1 MIKMKIYSKIK
12 HFMKYNKGYILVFV
26 TIALMAITF
35 CSCNNSTVN
44 KGENVRSDA
53 IHVEL
58 PIGSPTNSPNV
69 TNSPDISATA
79 EPTKTEPENTPEATI
94 EITPPE
100 TVAPEIDVNITI
112 PPTESPEDSI
122 DYENFIPSGP
132 LAINEAMSV
141 NDMYLKQNDG
151 KYYDWVEFKNI
162 SESDINLSDYYF
174 TDKLTKM
181 KYRLPDVNLKSGG
194 LFTLICSS
202 KEING
207 NGGYYHANFSLSSSG
222 ENIYILDS
230 NGLLLD
236 AAHLENIPYGSSYGR
251 METQNGFYYFTKPT
265 PGKDN
270 VSGIK
275 NVCKTPEC
283 NFAPGVYNE
292 PSLNIELKSDG
303 IIYYT
308 LDGTEPTANSTKYT
322 KPIFI
327 DKNTI
332 IRTLVC
338 KEGCIQSKIDT
349 FSYIL
354 RPDTKL
360 PVLSLV
366 TAPDN
371 LWSEETGIYVKG
383 KYDNYYQDWEKY
395 ASLSYYGDDGTFSI
409 DCGLKMNGSGSRES
423 DKKKSFKVIFRGK
436 YGSGTLDYNLFN
448 NGVTEFDSLVLRAGE
463 DFPLSII
470 RNEVAVAYA
479 AKYFPSLITQ
489 KGKYCSLYINGEYL
503 GIYYLME
510 RVTEKFISEHYGVLE
525 DDVIIE
531 EHTPDKDGELY
542 KLMIFARNND
552 LSNKKNYDYIASK
565 IDLESMTD
573 WFIFQAFT
581 GNTDASGNIRY
592 VKAGSNAKWKWVAY
606 DFDWAFYFHK
616 KAFQNMIEKDLGV
629 TSSFIK
635 PLLQNSEYRTYF
647 IERFSYYAKNVFN
660 DPQKLVDFVDEYY
673 NIIKYDVP
681 AERALWGGSVQS
693 WEQKIKELKGFV
705 LDYNR
710 QKELQDSLKTTL
722 NMTDAEVKKYF

>member
-1 MIKMKIYSKIK
+1 MKIYSKIK
-12 HFMKYNKGYILVFV
+12 CFWIHRKSYMVIFAV
-26 TIALMAITF
+26 IALMTIAF
-35 CSCNNSTVN
+35 CSCNNITEN
-44 KGENVRSDA
+44 RGEN
-53 IHVEL
+53 IHAGI
-58 PIGSPTNSPNV
+58 PTGSPTNS
-69 TNSPDISATA
+69 TKMPDVSATA
-79 EPTKTEPENTPEATI
+79 ELTEKTEPENTPEASTEIVTI
-94 EITPPE
+94 E
-100 TVAPEIDVNITI
+100 PEINVTI
-112 PPTESPEDSI
+112 PPTQTPEESV
-122 DYENFIPSGP
+122 DYENFIPMGA
-132 LAINEAMSV
+132 LVINEAMSV
-141 NDMYLKQNDG
+141 NDTYLKQKDG
-151 KYYDWVEFKNI
+151 KCYDWVELKNI
-162 SESDINLSDYYF
+162 SENDINLSDYYL
-174 TDKLTKM
+174 TDKLSKM
-181 KYRLPDVNLKSGG
+181 KCRLPNVKLKSGG
-194 LFTLICSS
+194 LFLIICSS
-202 KEING
+202 KESYSNSE
-207 NGGYYHANFSLSSSG
+207 YYHANFSLSSSG

-251 METQNGFYYFTKPT
+251 MEAQNGFYYFTKPT
-265 PGKDN
+265 PGKEN
-270 VSGIK
+270 VYGVKS
-275 NVCKTPEC
+275 VCKAPEC
-283 NFAPGVYNE
+283 NFVPGVYNE
-292 PSLNIELKSDG
+292 SSLKIEFKSEG
-303 IIYYT
+303 TIYYT
-308 LDGTEPTANSTKYT
+308 LDGTEPTTNSPKYT
-322 KPIFI
+322 KPIFV

-354 RPDTKL
+354 NPNTEL

-395 ASLSYYGDDGTFSI
+395 ASLSYFGSDGTFSI

-423 DKKKSFKVIFRGK
+423 DRKKSFKVIFRGK
-436 YGSGTLDYNLFN
+436 YGSGTLDYNLFD
-448 NGVTEFDSLVLRAGE
+448 NGITEFDSLVLRAGE

-470 RNEVAVAYA
+470 RNEVAVSYA

-489 KGKYCSLYINGEYL
+489 KGKYCSLYINGEYF

-510 RVTEKFISEHYGVLE
+510 RVTEKFISEHYGVSE

-616 KAFQNMIEKDLGV
+616 KAFQNMLEKDLGV
-629 TSSFIK
+629 TSSFVK

-647 IERFSYYAKNVFN
+647 IERFSYYDQNVFN
-660 DPQKLVDFVDEYY
+660 DPQKLIEIVDEYH

-693 WEQKIKELKGFV
+693 WEQKIKELKSFV

-710 QKELQDSLKTTL
+710 QKELQESLKVTL
-722 NMTDAEVKKYF
+722 KMTDTEVEKYFMR